1 MCANTVLLVQL
12 AVAEDNRMYARFLYD
27 AMMFEMLPFWA
38 PTAASALLVCA
49 ALLSVQVGSA
59 SSSLSAECVCHT
71 NDDDGDVVCRYLAW
85 YTGSCTGC

>member
-59 SSSLSAECVCHT
+59 SSSLSAECVCHS
-71 NDDDGDVVCRYLAW
+71 NDDDVVCRYLAW
-85 YTGSCTGC
+85 YTVSCTGC